1 MPHIAIILIALGG
14 PRDLDEVGPF
24 MTAFMGRPAPPP
36 VVAAVIERYKLIG
49 GKSPLPELVKAQAKA
64 LEKELGSRFRVYE
77 GFRYS
82 PPTIAESYE
91 KAVREGATRVIGL
104 SLSPFETEV
113 TTGTYRSAF
122 EPLGDGTIR
131 KTFIPSWHDN
141 ARFIDAWE
149 ERVFD
154 GLKRFRPGQRKFAVV
169 VFTSHSIPA
178 RYIAAGD
185 PYQRQIEETVRL
197 LVGKLNIPLW
207 RMAWQSK
214 GARATEP
221 WLEPEVEPT
230 LDKIAQEGYEVVLE
244 VPVGFTCDNMETLYD
259 IDVLHRAH
267 AKKLGI
273 EFERAESLNTSRLFI
288 KALADV
294 VKQV

>member
-1 MPHIAIILIALGG
+1 MSHTAIILIALGG
-14 PRDLDEVGPF
+14 PRDLDDVGPF

-49 GKSPLPELVKAQAKA
+49 GKSPLPKIVKAQATSLA
-64 LEKELGSRFRVYE
+64 MELGNRYRVYE

-82 PPTIAESYE
+82 SPTIAESYE
-91 KAVREGATRVIGL
+91 KAVRDGATRVIGL

-122 EPLGDGTIR
+122 QPLGDGSIG

-141 ARFIDAWE
+141 DRFINAWE
-149 ERVFD
+149 ERVIE
-154 GLKRFRPGQRKFAVV
+154 GLKRFGQEQRNSAVV
-169 VFTSHSIPA
+169 IFSSHSIPT

-185 PYQRQIEETVRL
+185 PYQRQIEETTKRIVERL
-197 LVGKLNIPLW
+197 HIQLW

-214 GARATEP
+214 GARATEA

-230 LDKIAQEGYEVVLE
+230 LDKIKQEGYERVLE
-244 VPVGFTCDNMETLYD
+244 VPIGFTCDNMETLYD
-259 IDVLHRAH
+259 IDVLHRSH
-267 AKKLGI
+267 AKNLGI
-273 EFERAESLNTSRLFI
+273 AFERAESLNTSNRFI

-294 VKQV
+294 VKRA

>member
-1 MPHIAIILIALGG
+1 MSHTAIILIALGG
-14 PRDLDEVGPF
+14 PRNLDDVAPF

-36 VVAAVIERYKLIG
+36 VVSAIIERYKLIG
-49 GKSPLPELVKAQAKA
+49 GKSPLPDLVKAQAKF
-64 LEKELGSRFRVYE
+64 LEKELGNRFRVYE
-77 GFRYS
+77 GYRYS
-82 PPTIAESYE
+82 SPTVSESYE
-91 KAVREGATRVIGL
+91 QAVRDGATRVIGL

-113 TTGTYRSAF
+113 TTGAYRSAF

-141 ARFIDAWE
+141 TLFIDAWE

-169 VFTSHSIPA
+169 IFTSHSIPT

-185 PYQRQIEETVRL
+185 PYQRQIEETVKRIVERL
-197 LVGKLNIPLW
+197 HLQLW

-230 LDKIAQEGYEVVLE
+230 LDKIKQEGYEAVLE

-259 IDVLHRAH
+259 IDIVHRSH

-273 EFERAESLNTSRLFI
+273 EFERAESLNTSKRFI
-288 KALADV
+288 KTLADV
-294 VKQV
+294 IKNV